1 MKKLLLFTWMMMLSI
16 VAMAQTIIVV
26 DKDGNRV
33 PYDPSKIISVEFQNT
48 PPGFSINMDGMSI
61 PYTFEV
67 VKSIQGNPNFVFVD
81 PETVKVNGEGE
92 DLAVHVKADVEFDA
106 TTSDSWIT
114 FDTEAKDGMCYVK
127 VAMNPSVDER
137 SATVVLKS
145 KDGTLTSTLNVV
157 QAGKED
163 SRYIDI
169 DWEKDRLDSFDAETG
184 EAVIT
189 FANAL
194 PIMGEY
200 DVVLLPTEGGG
211 LAIRVINEV
220 AKTEGKTVTLKTEKG
235 DMGNLFRDEK
245 FTLDFDMTGNESTS
259 AKARAAAAD
268 GGIPVYYPVSVEEFD
283 GEKFVEIY
291 NAEKPKNRATRA
303 SNDDDNWYEY
313 SATGAEL
320 YKDANVH
327 LKLKHHLIRLNLRGK
342 TTLEFKKSPWW
353 KVWKG
358 ETVEHSLTSEG
369 TIYNEMEL
377 ECHNFV
383 CEDHTTS
390 LSQHLE
396 DIAIYRVFNFKIGE
410 KKIPLRMRMFCDI
423 DFAYRSR
430 SNGIVDMTAGV
441 KAYSTVKYGYIY
453 KEDNHDEPGSNF
465 ECKTVYNNLNE
476 PSLQVADINADQY
489 MEVEASSY
497 PYYRYIFYDGDREF
511 QLQPKQ
517 VINVGG
523 YGRKVDNK
531 YSAMNLEATTEN
543 KAFLWLEV
551 NKDRYKIDKSVPG
564 TKRIFS
570 MPAALR
576 PSINNYNVRDV
587 IEGDVRELEFNV
599 LDWDWIENYN
609 PSKGAML
616 VKLTCKNG
624 LFVDM
629 NNADGSSANN
639 AVETYQY
646 IDKNGC
652 VKCKFKQISKE
663 EPGEVIA
670 ELIGG
675 NPNMEPIVEKFM
687 LDLHKYEIQCLTPEV
702 EIEKGQTATIEYQI
716 NHYWNGELINNN
728 IMPHVEFIAEG
739 GTVSPLEITEEDVR
753 AAEGKLTVTFTPD
766 ENATEGKVGAQ
777 PTLEYKQMKW
787 LGASIAHITIKGS
800 GGDDDIKDND
810 LKKAKKLDDNSYV
823 IDDKVTKLDGPED
836 EMVWTTYE
844 DNEGN
849 KTNSLY
855 WFKEDPV
862 YYTTAW
868 GTIYGFTEDMFGEE
882 IYWSDGSGLSINLG
896 AFIDP
901 SAGYNESNVIEFTS
915 ENIEKAVFKLTKNAD
930 GSIDALAYVR
940 SKDGKEGAFKVKAK
954 PAPSSAPQRVGS
966 TPNSIRQS
974 ILKRITGQD

>member
-1 MKKLLLFTWMMMLSI
+1 MKKLLLLAWMMMLSI

-184 EAVIT
+184 ETKIT
-189 FANAL
+189 FADAV

-200 DVVLLPTEGGG
+200 DVVLLPTESGS
-211 LAIRVINEV
+211 LTIRVINEV

-245 FTLDFDMTGNESTS
+245 FTLDFDMTGNEANNART
-259 AKARAAAAD
+259 RAAAAD
-268 GGIPVYYPVSVEEFD
+268 GAVPVYYPVSVEEFD

-291 NAEKPKNRATRA
+291 NAEKSKTRATRA
-303 SNDDDNWYEY
+303 PKDNDDWFSY
-313 SATGAEL
+313 SATGEDI
-320 YKDANVH
+320 YKNDHVH
-327 LKLKHHLIRLNLRGK
+327 LKWKHHLVKLNLHGK
-342 TTLEFKKSPWW
+342 TTMEFKKEPWW

-358 ETVEHSLTSEG
+358 TTVEHSLTSEG
-369 TIYNEMEL
+369 NIYNELEL
-377 ECHNFV
+377 ECHNDV
-383 CEDHTTS
+383 CEQQKS
-390 LSQHLE
+390 
-396 DIAIYRVFNFKIGE
+396 AIKGKMLKEAAIRRVFNFRIGE
-410 KKIPLRMRMFCDI
+410 KKIPLKLVMTVDI
-423 DFAYRSR
+423 SSQYNYEA
-430 SNGIVDMTAGV
+430 NGIIDMTASV
-441 KAYSTVKYGYIY
+441 AALSTVKYGYILKGENPEDVQWY
-453 KEDNHDEPGSNF
+453 KDCTTEYD
-465 ECKTVYNNLNE
+465 NLNE
-476 PSLQVADINADQY
+476 PSLQVADINANQY
-489 MEVEASSY
+489 MKATAVSY
-497 PYYRYIFYDGDREF
+497 PYYQFCFYDDIDRSF
-511 QLQPKQ
+511 QLQQ
-517 VINVGG
+517 GQDLSVEG

-531 YSAMNLEATTEN
+531 YSAMNLKATTESTVYST
-543 KAFLWLEV
+543 LRV
-551 NKDRYKIDKSVPG
+551 KDNRSELDQSIPNTKKVFRMPG
-564 TKRIFS
+564 GVDGDHIGE
-570 MPAALR
+570 AE
-576 PSINNYNVRDV
+576 DV
-587 IEGDVRELEFNV
+587 IAGDVRELKFLVDN
-599 LDWDWIENYN
+599 WDWNVYPY
-609 PSKGAML
+609 PSKGVML
-616 VKLTCKNG
+616 VKLTCENG

-629 NNADGSSANN
+629 NNADGTSANN

-646 IDKNGC
+646 IDQDGF
-652 VKCKFKQISKE
+652 VKCKFEQTSEDK
-663 EPGEVIA
+663 PGKVTS
-670 ELIGG
+670 ELILG
-675 NPNMEPIVEKFM
+675 NPNMKAPTGPVE
-687 LDLHKYEIQCLTPEV
+687 LILHKYEIQCLTPEV
-702 EIEKGQTATIEYQI
+702 EIEKGQTATIQYQI
-716 NHYWNGELINNN
+716 NHYYNGKLDNINY
-728 IMPHVEFIAEG
+728 MPKVDFVAEG
-739 GTVSPLEITEEDVR
+739 GAVSPPNMTEKAVVSAD
-753 AAEGKLTVTFTPD
+753 GKLTVTFTPD
-766 ENATEGKVGAQ
+766 ENAAEGKVIAKPLVEFYQ
-777 PTLEYKQMKW
+777 VKW
-787 LGASIAHITIKGS
+787 TDNSAAHITIKG
-800 GGDDDIKDND
+800 GGGGGDDIKDND
-810 LKKAKKLDDNSYV
+810 LKKAKKLDDNTYV
-823 IDDKVTKLDGPED
+823 IDDKVTKLDGPDD

-930 GSIDALAYVR
+930 GSIDALAYFR
-940 SKDGKEGAFKVKAK
+940 SKGGKEGAFKVKAK
-954 PAPSSAPQRVGS
+954 PAPANSRSRV
-966 TPNSIRQS
+966 R
-974 ILKRITGQD
+974 

>member
-189 FANAL
+189 FANVL

-291 NAEKPKNRATRA
+291 NAEKPTNRATRA
-303 SNDDDNWYEY
+303 PNDDDNWYEY

-327 LKLKHHLIRLNLRGK
+327 LKWKHHLIRFNLRGK

-358 ETVEHSLTSEG
+358 EIVEHSLTSEG

-390 LSQHLE
+390 LGKHLK
-396 DIAIYRVFNFKIGE
+396 DVAIWRDFNFKIGE
-410 KKIPLRMRMFCDI
+410 KKIPLRMRMIADI
-423 DFAYRSR
+423 DCAYRSR

-453 KEDNHDEPGSNF
+453 KGDNLDESGF
-465 ECKTVYNNLNE
+465 IHECKTVYDNLTE

-497 PYYRYIFYDGDREF
+497 PYYRYTFYDGDREF

-517 VINVGG
+517 VINVEG

-543 KAFLWLEV
+543 KAFFVLDV
-551 NKDRYKIDKSVPG
+551 NDKIYKIDQSIPD

-570 MPAALR
+570 MPADLR
-576 PSINNYNVRDV
+576 PSINNYNVQGV

-599 LDWDWIENYN
+599 FDRDWTYNYN

-702 EIEKGQTATIEYQI
+702 EIEKGQTATIQYQI
-716 NHYWNGELINNN
+716 NHYKNGELMNNN
-728 IMPHVEFIAEG
+728 YMPHVEFIAEG
-739 GTVSPLEITEEDVR
+739 GTVSPLEITDEDVEN
-753 AAEGKLTVTFTPD
+753 AEGKLTVTFTPD

-787 LGASIAHITIKGS
+787 LGASIAHITIKGG

-810 LKKAKKLDDNSYV
+810 LKKAKKLDDNTYV

-930 GSIDALAYVR
+930 GSIDALAYFR
-940 SKDGKEGAFKVKAK
+940 SKGGKEGAFKVKAK
-954 PAPSSAPQRVGS
+954 PAPPSARTHRRAMP
-966 TPNSIRQS
+966 
-974 ILKRITGQD
+974 